1 MQYCKRLVIL
11 CTVLFFSVQLL
22 GQISAAEDITGL
34 WKGTMYNDT
43 TRQYLKYEIAISE
56 NKGKLSGYS
65 HTYFILN
72 DKEYHGVKRVRVRRK
87 DGKII
92 VEDLELIAN
101 NYPVPPAK
109 GVRQLDVL
117 ELEIKDG
124 VMILSGPFSTNRT
137 REYSSLTGYINVQ
150 RKNNFHQSALIPH
163 LEELKLAD
171 DLSFVKEEKL
181 NTAKTETTTE
191 QPAVVKTMPVEKE
204 KTVKEKPV
212 KEKTTRETENKIES
226 EVVKKE
232 PEKKSKPEIKQ
243 AAADIDN
250 RIIETI
256 QSVYYKSD
264 SLVLTLYDNGEVDGD
279 TVSVV
284 MNGNVIM
291 PNVGLST
298 NAVKKTIY
306 THGIAGDSIQLVMY
320 AESLGSLP
328 PNTGLLI
335 VYDGNDRYEIRFS
348 GDLRKNAAI
357 VFRKK

>member
-1 MQYCKRLVIL
+1 MQYCNRLVIL
-11 CTVLFFSVQLL
+11 CTVLFFSVQVL
-22 GQISAAEDITGL
+22 GQNSAAEDITGL

-56 NKGKLSGYS
+56 NRGKLSGYS

-72 DKEYHGVKRVRVRRK
+72 DKEYHGVKRVRVKRK

-117 ELEIKDG
+117 DLEIKDG

-181 NTAKTETTTE
+181 NAVKTETATE
-191 QPAVVKTMPVEKE
+191 PPVAKSVTVEKE
-204 KTVKEKPV
+204 KKAKESRAKEKV
-212 KEKTTRETENKIES
+212 IKES
-226 EVVKKE
+226 EKKMEKELVKKE
-232 PEKKSKPEIKQ
+232 PEKKSTPETKQ

-256 QSVYYKSD
+256 QSVYYKTD